1 MSSPKTIL
9 SLYSQNKDILRSL
22 LAEFCATGLLVLF
35 TCGTCVLNSGNT
47 LSIALSFGLTITCLI
62 AIFGHVSGCH
72 INPGVT
78 IGLLANGQLA
88 TVRAVLYIVAQ
99 LLGSVLGATI
109 LAAVLPTGRKNLC
122 ATTLNPMI
130 SPVQGI
136 IVELF
141 IVFLLVFVI
150 CNVCESNSNLAPLT
164 IGLAVATGHLFAV
177 FFIIIIE
184 VIFFCPILFSQ
195 HLYL

>member
-1 MSSPKTIL
+1 MASEKTIF
-9 SLYSQNKDILRSL
+9 SFFSQNKDILRSL
-22 LAEFCATGLLVLF
+22 LAEFCATNLLVLF
-35 TCGTCVLNSGNT
+35 TCGTCVLNSNST

-78 IGLLANGQLA
+78 IGLLANGQFGS
-88 TVRAVLYIVAQ
+88 VRAVLYIVAQ
-99 LLGSVLGATI
+99 LLGSVLGAAI
-109 LAAVLPTGRKNLC
+109 LAAVLPTGRENLC
-122 ATTLNPMI
+122 ATTLNPKI

-136 IVELF
+136 VVELF

-164 IGLAVATGHLFAV
+164 IGLAVTTGHLFAV
-177 FFIIIIE
+177 F
-184 VIFFCPILFSQ
+184 LLSLQ
-195 HLYL
+195 K